1 MEHVDHILIVD
12 DDREIRELVGNY
24 LKKNGLRTTI
34 VADGRQMRAF
44 LEANTVDLIVL
55 DIMMPGDDGLLLCR
69 ELRVGKHK
77 ATPVLML
84 TARNDE
90 TDRIIGLEMGADDY
104 LTKPFSAREL
114 LARINAVLRR
124 TRMLPPNLT
133 VSESSRLIGFGQ
145 WQLDTSARHLLDD
158 AGTVVALSGAEYRL
172 LRVFL
177 DHPQRV
183 LSRDQ
188 LLNLTQGR
196 EADIFDRSIDL
207 LVSRLRQ
214 RLGDDA
220 REPEYIKTVR
230 SEGLCVLAAGATG
243 RGPSMKLAV
252 PRPRSLAARL
262 ALILFAGLV
271 LAYGLSFASQFYER
285 YQTAKHMMLDSL
297 EQDVA
302 ISVAMLDRLTPA
314 EREAWLPRLERRT
327 YRYRLDAGEPG
338 QPLALADAPVAAH
351 SIERALDGQYPLTLR
366 TVADS
371 RPHFQVLL
379 RLRDGSPLTIDVTPA
394 PVPLSGWLPLVLLV
408 QLLLLLLCTGLAVR
422 TAIGPLTRLVKAVEH
437 LDPNRPAQPLAE
449 TGPREVAHAAAAFNA
464 MQARIADYL
473 KERMQL
479 LAAISHDL
487 QTPITRMKLRV
498 EFMDASSDRD
508 KLWNDLEE
516 MQHLVREGVA
526 YARSM
531 HGSTETSCRVDLD
544 AFLDSLVFD
553 YQDSGKQVQLDGRT
567 GAVIDTRPHALRRVL
582 VNLVDNA
589 LKFAGAARLEV
600 ERRTDG
606 GTRIQVLDNG
616 PGIPAEELDEVL
628 KPFYRVEN
636 SRNRDT
642 GGTGLGLAI
651 AQQLSLA
658 LGGRLTLANR
668 AGGGCA
674 RIELDP

>member
-1 MEHVDHILIVD
+1 M
-12 DDREIRELVGNY
+12 
-24 LKKNGLRTTI
+24 
-34 VADGRQMRAF
+34 
-44 LEANTVDLIVL
+44 
-55 DIMMPGDDGLLLCR
+55 
-69 ELRVGKHK
+69 
-77 ATPVLML
+77 
-84 TARNDE
+84 
-90 TDRIIGLEMGADDY
+90 
-104 LTKPFSAREL
+104 
-114 LARINAVLRR
+114 
-124 TRMLPPNLT
+124 
-133 VSESSRLIGFGQ
+133 
-145 WQLDTSARHLLDD
+145 
-158 AGTVVALSGAEYRL
+158 
-172 LRVFL
+172 
-177 DHPQRV
+177 
-183 LSRDQ
+183 
-188 LLNLTQGR
+188 
-196 EADIFDRSIDL
+196 
-207 LVSRLRQ
+207 
-214 RLGDDA
+214 
-220 REPEYIKTVR
+220 
-230 SEGLCVLAAGATG
+230 
-243 RGPSMKLAV
+243 
-252 PRPRSLAARL
+252 
-262 ALILFAGLV
+262 

-498 EFMDASSDRD
+498 EFMDASSDRGQAV
-508 KLWNDLEE
+508 E
-516 MQHLVREGVA
+516 
-526 YARSM
+526 RSRRDAAPGPRRRGLCPGM

-668 AGGGCA
+668 AGGGLCA

>member
-1 MEHVDHILIVD
+1 
-12 DDREIRELVGNY
+12 
-24 LKKNGLRTTI
+24 
-34 VADGRQMRAF
+34 
-44 LEANTVDLIVL
+44 
-55 DIMMPGDDGLLLCR
+55 
-69 ELRVGKHK
+69 
-77 ATPVLML
+77 
-84 TARNDE
+84 
-90 TDRIIGLEMGADDY
+90 
-104 LTKPFSAREL
+104 
-114 LARINAVLRR
+114 
-124 TRMLPPNLT
+124 
-133 VSESSRLIGFGQ
+133 
-145 WQLDTSARHLLDD
+145 
-158 AGTVVALSGAEYRL
+158 
-172 LRVFL
+172 
-177 DHPQRV
+177 
-183 LSRDQ
+183 
-188 LLNLTQGR
+188 
-196 EADIFDRSIDL
+196 
-207 LVSRLRQ
+207 
-214 RLGDDA
+214 
-220 REPEYIKTVR
+220 
-230 SEGLCVLAAGATG
+230 
-243 RGPSMKLAV
+243 MKLAV

-314 EREAWLPRLERRT
+314 ERQAWLPRLERRT
-327 YRYRLDAGEPG
+327 YRYRL
-338 QPLALADAPVAAH
+338 
-351 SIERALDGQYPLTLR
+351 IERALDGQYPLALQ
-366 TVADS
+366 TVTDS
-371 RPHFQVLL
+371 RPHFQVRLS
-379 RLRDGSPLTIDVTPA
+379 LRDGSPLTIDVTPA

-408 QLLLLLLCTGLAVR
+408 QLALLLLCTGLAVR

-464 MQARIADYL
+464 MQVRIAEHL

-531 HGSTETSCRVDLD
+531 HGSAEATCRVDLD

-567 GAVIDTRPHALRRVL
+567 AAVIDTRPHALRRVL
-582 VNLVDNA
+582 VNLIDNA

-600 ERRTDG
+600 ERRADG

-616 PGIPAEELDEVL
+616 PGIPPGELDEVL

-651 AQQLSLA
+651 AQQLTLA
-658 LGGRLTLANR
+658 IGARLSLANR
-668 AGGGCA
+668 PAGGLCA
-674 RIELDP
+674 RIELDA